1 MCSKITCLKAT
12 TCQKRYCSIL
22 LNTRKNVKK
31 KGKVLH
37 LLQVMGGGDCSKCDD
52 ACRQQNGRQLCCL
65 VSEQGRKFE
74 RVTDVA
80 TCLMARD
87 YKGFGNQATNG
98 VIVWKKK

>member
-37 LLQVMGGGDCSKCDD
+37 LLQVMGGGIARSVTTLAGNRMDD
-52 ACRQQNGRQLCCL
+52 N
-65 VSEQGRKFE
+65 F
-74 RVTDVA
+74 VA
-80 TCLMARD
+80 LSVNKDENSRE
-87 YKGFGNQATNG
+87 
-98 VIVWKKK
+98 